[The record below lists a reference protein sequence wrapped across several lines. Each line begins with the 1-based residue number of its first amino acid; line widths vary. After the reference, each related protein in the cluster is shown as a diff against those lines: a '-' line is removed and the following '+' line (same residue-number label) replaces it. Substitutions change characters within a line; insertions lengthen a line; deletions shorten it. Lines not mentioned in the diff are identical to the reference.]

1 MAGGRAI
8 ERSESSALGAPRA
21 TARRAHPQGL
31 AGTVLALQRTAGN
44 RAVCQL
50 AAGRAQILRGRRK
63 GPGGAGSTD
72 QKRVKAAPNQA
83 QVTFASL
90 PQAAQNAIRD
100 IVAGTEG
107 PYLRP
112 DKGRHNTDP
121 ETGLQKTGNLRV
133 REYHVTPSNESMRI
147 VTRKAEN
154 QEMTF
159 YWDPSHVGGT
169 YTYHRVTG
177 VPPAPAPAPAPVPA
191 PAPALAP
198 VAPVVAAPPVAVA
211 APVAPAPVLVGAVDS
226 WEDL

>member
-1 MAGGRAI
+1 M
-8 ERSESSALGAPRA
+8 ERSAASALGVQRA
-21 TARRAHPQGL
+21 TARRGRPHGL

-72 QKRVKAAPNQA
+72 QKRVKAAPNQDEF
-83 QVTFASL
+83 TFASL
-90 PQAAQNAIRD
+90 PQDAQNAIRD

-112 DKGRHNTDP
+112 NKGKHNTDP
-121 ETGLQKTGNLRV
+121 ETGLQKTGNVRV
-133 REYHVTPSNESMRI
+133 REYHVTPSHESWRI
-147 VTRKAEN
+147 VTRKAQNEA
-154 QEMTF
+154 MTF
-159 YWDPSHVGGT
+159 YWDPHHVGGT

-191 PAPALAP
+191 PAPAPAFAAP
-198 VAPVVAAPPVAVA
+198 LPVAPPVAVA
-211 APVAPAPVLVGAVDS
+211 APVAPAPALVGAVDS
-226 WEDL
+226 WEDLLY